1 MGNKYFLLL
10 CGGLLLTGCMAG
22 SHMKNVQS
30 DKGDRL
36 TVGKVQR
43 EIKIGMPSAS
53 VAEILGSPNIVST
66 DEDRREVWI
75 YDKISSNASYSSLG
89 LILPFTTKTNS
100 SSFISLIAS
109 AKFLA
114 IF

>member
-36 TVGKVQR
+36 TV
-43 EIKIGMPSAS
+43 
-53 VAEILGSPNIVST
+53 AEWVLQECCLNT
-66 DEDRREVWI
+66 
-75 YDKISSNASYSSLG
+75 
-89 LILPFTTKTNS
+89 
-100 SSFISLIAS
+100 
-109 AKFLA
+109 
-114 IF
+114 IFHCLS